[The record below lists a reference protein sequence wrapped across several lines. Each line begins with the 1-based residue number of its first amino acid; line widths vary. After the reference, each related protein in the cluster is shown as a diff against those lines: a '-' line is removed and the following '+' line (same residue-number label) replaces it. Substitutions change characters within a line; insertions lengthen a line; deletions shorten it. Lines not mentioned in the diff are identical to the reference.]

1 MAQFLTDKYLKYRD
15 ALRGGPVAPDVRCEQ
30 CGYSLRGLR
39 YGGACPECGTPIL
52 YRRDPNLPFEEMPLD
67 LIKRFR
73 TSAWAACFTLA
84 GLVALQLGG
93 PVVLSAVRVGGL
105 PFVPRLAFTSVM
117 FAVAAAWMAAVWAL
131 TPALETPQATRRGLS
146 PQSRLRRTARW
157 LQVGWVL
164 YAGIEVLLALLGPAN
179 SPPVLGL
186 AGILASLMGTVGI
199 AAFALWLARF
209 ADWMGNRFAEGA
221 LQMAGFGAAMGVLLL
236 LTAPVIK
243 LAAGGLT
250 IVLLPLVLVLAV
262 LLLILFLAAFPAGL
276 FSLSRSVGWS
286 VVHARARARRDR
298 EMHERM
304 VPRPPSVPET
314 GEPIEPDPVPRRGR
328 PSSGGAG
335 TEDDP

>member
-1 MAQFLTDKYLKYRD
+1 MAQFLTDKYLKYRN

-39 YGGACPECGTPIL
+39 YGGACPECGAPIR

-73 TSAWAACFTLA
+73 TGAWAACFTLA
-84 GLVALQLGG
+84 GLVALLLGG
-93 PVVLSAVRVGGL
+93 PAVLSMVRVGGP
-105 PFVPRLAFTSVM
+105 PFVPRLASAAVM

-146 PQSRLRRTARW
+146 PQSRLRWAARW

-164 YAGIEVLLALLGPAN
+164 YAAIGVLLALLGPAI
-179 SPPVLGL
+179 SPPGLGL
-186 AGILASLMGTVGI
+186 AGILARLAGTVGI

-236 LTAPVIK
+236 LTVPVIG

-250 IVLLPLVLVLAV
+250 IVLLPLVLALVV

-276 FSLSRSVGWS
+276 FSLSRSMGWS

-298 EMHERM
+298 EIRERM
-304 VPRPPSVPET
+304 VSRPPPLPGT
-314 GEPIEPDPVPRRGR
+314 GEPIQPDPVPPRGR
-328 PSSGGAG
+328 TQSGGAG
-335 TEDDP
+335 TEGDP